1 MSLCYCEKVIL
12 RVSLQLHCPFVVSNL
27 ASSSTLFVVSSGVKI
42 GEGALH
48 WSFVREGSLQ
58 DWELLALLFQDCE
71 DQRRAIFC
79 SGVSSIL
86 HPFSR
91 QNMGAVLRMES

>member
-1 MSLCYCEKVIL
+1 MKDTGTIVTVKVPLCLCYCEKVIL
-12 RVSLQLHCPFVVSNL
+12 RVSLQLHRPFVVSDL
-27 ASSSTLFVVSSGVKI
+27 ARSSTLFVVSSGVKI
-42 GEGALH
+42 GEGA
-48 WSFVREGSLQ
+48 WSFVRGGSLQ

-86 HPFSR
+86 HPF
-91 QNMGAVLRMES
+91 